1 MTKLNLKNYYVKAF
15 ILGILTASII
25 IIPFII
31 YGHGILHIVDD
42 FNLQQIPFNIQSN
55 LSIKSGNTGW
65 NWNND
70 LGSSFIGSYS
80 FYTLGSVFFWIS
92 MLFPAYSFPYLIGPL
107 LILKFA
113 VTVLTAFAF
122 MKRFVRN
129 KNYAIL
135 GGLLYAFS
143 GFQII
148 NMMFNHFNDVTALF
162 PLLLIALEELVMND
176 RKVVFAFV
184 VALSALTNFFFFIG
198 EVVFLIIYFFCR
210 LFEVKFRSKM
220 NLKKFL
226 LIIFEGIIGVG
237 MSCILFIPSI
247 IFTLKNPRVHGILKG
262 IDALLYPDLI
272 HYLNIIKAVLMPAD
286 IASSRSVFSCS
297 NFNSTE
303 AFIPVFGLIL
313 VFTYIW
319 NNKKSWLSIA
329 LYVCTIF
336 ALVPILNTAFTAF
349 NPLYYS
355 RWFYMFVLLM
365 ALASVKALDKRNV
378 VYKKGILYTIV
389 LWLIFIGMIFYAR
402 FYKKIRIV
410 YDRKQLA
417 FYIVIAFFAF
427 LITLVLLKLRSRHK
441 DISKVSIMLV
451 MIFAVITGTYNIH
464 GNEKLYP
471 SPGLYNNIY
480 ELSKKN
486 VKLPKS
492 NDYRIDDLACY
503 RNINL
508 IWNVSAIDSFN
519 STVDGCI
526 FDFCSSV
533 NVSRYIQ
540 TQPPYEYY
548 GLRPFLSVKYIPV
561 TKGYPKLNR
570 IDDFGKM
577 NLPDVT
583 LYEETPTYYIYEN
596 NDFIPFGYTFDKY
609 VTQEDYNKTNPDTRH
624 LEVLKALVLNDSQI
638 KEYGSNM
645 SKITDS
651 DLNNTSKDQYKK
663 DVADRKRESSYYFK
677 RDNGGFTSKI
687 KLKKSNLVF
696 FSVPYDEDWSAQVN
710 GKWVNIEKVD
720 SGLMAVKGEAGN
732 NTIHFMYTNK
742 GFKIGK
748 KITFFSIIIL
758 LIYACIL
765 KFYYARKKVVT
776 STILEG
782 KH

>member
-31 YGHGILHIVDD
+31 CGHGILHIVDD

-55 LSIKSGNTGW
+55 LSIKSGNIGW

-113 VTVLTAFAF
+113 VAVLTAFAF
-122 MKRFVRN
+122 MKRFVKN

-162 PLLLIALEELVMND
+162 PLLLIALEEFVIND
-176 RKVVFAFV
+176 RKVIFALV

-210 LFEVKFRSKM
+210 LFEVKFRSRM

-226 LIIFEGIIGVG
+226 LLIFEGILGVG
-237 MSCILFIPSI
+237 ISCTLFIPSI
-247 IFTLKNPRVHGILKG
+247 MFTLKNPRVHGILKG
-262 IDALLYPDLI
+262 IHAILYSGVID
-272 HYLNIIKAVLMPAD
+272 YLNIIKAVLMPAE
-286 IASSRSVFSCS
+286 IASSKATFMQA

-313 VFTYIW
+313 VFAYIW
-319 NNKKSWLSIA
+319 HNKKSWLSIA

-336 ALVPILNTAFTAF
+336 ALVPVLNTAFTAF
-349 NPLYYS
+349 NPTYYS
-355 RWFYMFVLLM
+355 RWFYMFVMLM
-365 ALASVKALDKRNV
+365 ALASVKALDERHV
-378 VYKKGILYTIV
+378 DYKKGLVSTIM
-389 LWLIFIGMIFYAR
+389 LWLIFTGMTFYAR
-402 FYKKIRIV
+402 FYKEITIV
-410 YDRKQLA
+410 YNRKQFA
-417 FYIVIAFFAF
+417 FYIALAITGF
-427 LITLVLLKLRSRHK
+427 LITFVLLKLKSTHK
-441 DISKVSIMLV
+441 DISKVSIILV
-451 MIFAVITGTYNIH
+451 IIFAAITGMYNIH

-471 SPGLYNNIY
+471 SPKRYNNIY
-480 ELSKKN
+480 ELSSKK
-486 VKLPKS
+486 VKLPKTY
-492 NDYRIDDLACY
+492 DYRIDNLACY
-503 RNINL
+503 LNINL
-508 IWNVSAIDSFN
+508 MWNVPSIQSFN
-519 STVDGCI
+519 STISGSL
-526 FDFCSSV
+526 FDFYSSV
-533 NVSRYIQ
+533 NVPRLVM
-540 TQPPYEYY
+540 TQPPYKYY
-548 GLRPFLSVKYIPV
+548 GLRPFLSVKYTAV
-561 TKGYPKLNR
+561 TKGYSKLKMLR
-570 IDDFGKM
+570 YFGKM
-577 NLPDVT
+577 KLPDVS
-583 LYEETPTYYIYEN
+583 LYEETPYYYIYKN

-609 VTQEDYNKTNPDTRH
+609 ITQEDYNKTNPNIRH
-624 LEVLKALVLNDSQI
+624 LEVLKALVLNDSQANQ
-638 KEYGSNM
+638 YGSSM
-645 SKITDS
+645 SRISDS
-651 DLNNTSKDQYKK
+651 DLNNVSKSQYKK
-663 DVADRKRESSYYFK
+663 DVEDRKKESSYYFK
-677 RDNGGFTSKI
+677 RDGDGFTSKI

-710 GKWVNIEKVD
+710 GKWVNVEKVD

-742 GFKIGK
+742 GLKIGK
-748 KITFFSIIIL
+748 RITFLSIIIL

-765 KFYYARKKVVT
+765 KFYYAFKKAVK
-776 STILEG
+776 SF
-782 KH
+782 